1 MQISVNQNAL
11 FCKFPQIK
19 TPYFTYLL
27 LITTLFLLK
36 EVVEKAVHYFALT
49 LGKGTV
55 F

>member
-11 FCKFPQIK
+11 FCKYQRVK

-27 LITTLFLLK
+27 LIPTLFLLK
-36 EVVEKAVHYFALT
+36 EVVEKAVHYFAFA
-49 LGKGTV
+49 LGKGAV